1 MVKLHRI
8 GLREKVGLT
17 PNRQEIAHAE
27 RELGESRPKKLCS
40 QTGQV
45 EEELSVLG
53 N

>member
-8 GLREKVGLT
+8 GIWEKVGLT

-27 RELGESRPKKLCS
+27 REVEESRLKKLCS
-40 QTGQV
+40 QTGQI
-45 EEELSVLG
+45 EEELSVFG